1 MISGV
6 KKVVTLALDNAQTRT
21 VKAISKGSSCLLLLN
36 TVTPKL
42 TAFKFDL
49 PAGTTDLTST
59 GTAVA
64 IGDIAT
70 SIVNTGATGFSS
82 INIELAD
89 LCNAI
94 KVDDK
99 VYHLSGSAFS
109 ATQDTLPATA
119 WVNPVFTGDFS
130 YVADNTGIFK
140 YTSSGATSSYA
151 SFMVTP
157 LYANKRI
164 WVENNQIIV
173 LSWASFVGEKD
184 YTLQAFDISAGAT

>member
-1 MISGV
+1 MISSV

-49 PAGTTDLTST
+49 PAGITDATST

-70 SIVNTGATGFSS
+70 SIVNTAVDISLIKF
-82 INIELAD
+82 EVAD

-109 ATQDTLPATA
+109 ETQDTLPATA

-140 YTSSGATSSYA
+140 YTSGTRTYS

-173 LSWASFVGEKD
+173 LSWASGTGEKD